1 MHYLM
6 RMSAGSSL
14 RRLSHLQRTVAGFS
28 TSNRLCVR
36 YCSSGDKGKIKVSL
50 GDVTKEVKSA
60 KRPELVPTKYLSSE
74 IPQSVLRHL
83 RWIMQKDALGQDVFL
98 IGPPGPLRRTLA
110 MQYLVSQIDLC
121 TELTQREVEYIALTR
136 DTTESDLKQRRE
148 IQKGNAFY
156 IDQCAVRAAVEGR
169 VLVLEGIEKAERNV
183 LPVLNN
189 LLENREMQLED
200 GRFLVAAERYD
211 KLLEDHTAEELSNWN
226 LVRVNEDFRVIA
238 LGLPVPKY
246 RGNPLDPPLRSRF
259 QARDIQGLPYKDQMD
274 LLSAIGPNVP
284 SEKISQ
290 LLSFATAIRTKELAE
305 LQLPD
310 FPIENL
316 EKVVQ
321 ILNAAPSSDLNK
333 LVKQLYPY
341 ELFMSKEGRTSI
353 IDMLQKFELHEVQPV
368 EEAQRMLEVRSE
380 SQQVSAT
387 AEVQSGN
394 HIHLVKVPQGSRTSP
409 PDNFSGHFI
418 PTSSHEAMLTDML
431 LSHSVGD
438 FCLVG
443 PKGCGKSILA
453 HEFAE
458 RLGYNIETVQL
469 YQDMTSRDLLQQRAT
484 LPTGDTTWRMTPL
497 ITAALQGSI
506 ALLDGLHRVNPSTL
520 AVLQRLVLDRE
531 LSLFD
536 GSRLLSHDRYEAV
549 KEKTGMTD
557 QDLQDK
563 QIYRIHPAFRIIALA
578 EPPVIGSSSQQWL
591 TPELLT
597 LFMYHDLKPL
607 SLAEETQ
614 VLQGLVTS
622 APGDSMHKLLH
633 LTHMLRTSQ
642 DHTLQSLSSSLST
655 RNLVRI
661 ARRISQ
667 YENESLYEAISKA
680 CLSRFLP
687 SIARDALE
695 ETLASL
701 DITPSRP
708 TVDQMSL
715 ADVDKSITCEVKS
728 GILRIGHSEMP
739 VYNPENRTMVPDT
752 LFYENPQ
759 HMLVMED
766 MLKDYKLNENL
777 LLVGNQGV
785 GKNKLV
791 DRFLHLMNRPRQYI
805 QLHRDTTVQTLTLQP
820 TVQDG
825 VIIYEDSPLVKAVKA
840 GHVLVVDEADKAP
853 THVTCILK
861 SLVESGEMTLA
872 DGRKIVSGNS
882 QITPSDNI
890 IITHPDFKM
899 MVLANR
905 PGFPFL
911 GNDFFGSLGDI
922 FSCHAIDNPDI
933 ESELAMLR
941 RYGPDVPEATL
952 KKLVLA
958 FSELRNMADQNLIS
972 YPYSTREVVNMVKHL
987 QKFPTEGLAQ
997 VVSNVFDFDAYNKEV
1012 QEQVTSVLHNHGI
1025 PVGAQPGNV
1034 HLAQE
1039 FSLPP
1044 IKLTSQWLFSDRGNS
1059 RRKMI
1064 CPVVEKKLRVKG
1076 PAYLAPKEFPLE
1088 RSEARSLEFTEQ
1100 VTAWTLP
1107 LNEMNIPTAMA
1118 ISQDYSDSTIHIAGG
1133 NPMCLYSMKVMGS
1146 TIQFLDLYDLY
1157 PGMGT
1162 KQVKLAALG
1171 GQLSGKVVL
1180 YEERS
1185 NAILLLDPASGA
1197 VTRLLPNTPIE
1208 NATVRIIRQFGP
1220 PEEGIFKMCGE
1231 LSHKNQLVFYQDQG
1245 TKVDHLDIVS
1255 GNVTSVDLPVKI
1267 DHLNILSEDS
1277 WLVTEADTQKRFLL
1291 TKPDSSS
1298 PVCQL
1303 HSLFEVEPGKQ
1314 AHAELETGVAAR
1326 KFRRCN
1332 EKSCAA
1338 ARACLGKQPALQT
1351 QPAVP
1356 GFKDPLSHQVPSVFS
1371 QDSLSKSY
1379 LSEALGQT
1387 VDSPNRIFT
1396 ENNTYGNLAVGLPD
1410 LRSTIDIYSIPR
1422 EEEPRAPH
1430 EGPRSNF
1437 DPLENYRNETWRP
1450 SRTVTSVPPVILPS
1464 NAQVVKIVP
1473 GGNVPKDMLN
1483 KEQIHKKDSLYLE
1496 VSDLAAHKVKYI
1508 PVPSANINNFGQ
1520 NWLTAHHTSI
1530 QLGKTPR
1537 DSLVTVDAGG
1547 SVRVWETGR
1556 TQLLNSLQEWHSM
1569 IGEDGRPVQLTIER
1583 DSDSMDFPEPKMG
1596 RIDPTNQP
1604 HVGGGMWAGGT
1615 GGRGTA
1621 GLGGMGGPYRLD
1633 AGHDVTQVSQVQ
1645 KDNVPEEVLRAARE
1659 VAKKAFQDRLKEIQ
1673 MSEYDGEAYKKIS
1686 ERVRRQVKMLTVTLD
1701 SLQAK
1706 GKERQWL
1713 KNQSAGDLDD
1723 LKLIEGLTGEKSIY
1737 KRRGEKE
1744 PEMGSPQEK
1753 PKRLRLVV
1761 DVSGSMYRFN
1771 GYDGRLDRTLEAML
1785 MVMESFEGYEKKF
1798 VYEIVGHSGEDY
1810 DSQFV
1815 KGDKPPKNNKQR
1827 LDLLKTMQAHAQF
1840 CMSGDMTLEAT
1851 KHAITDITKEEADEY
1866 FVIVLSD
1873 ANLDRYGI
1881 RPQQF
1886 SRELTADEEVNTY
1899 AIFIGSLGDQADR
1912 DINCHSH
1919 FFQSILV
1926 GEKSPSRS
1934 SFRMFGQQEH
1944 TTDHAANFHFNDA
1957 VNQINQSAA
1966 SFKDVSFEIF

>member
-1 MHYLM
+1 
-6 RMSAGSSL
+6 MSTNSSF
-14 RRLSHLQRTVAGFS
+14 RRLGNLQRVLAS
-28 TSNRLCVR
+28 SPASQRVCIR
-36 YCSSGDKGKIKVSL
+36 YCSADSTGKIKVTL
-50 GDVTKEVKSA
+50 GDISKEVKSA

-74 IPQSVLRHL
+74 LPQSVLRHL

-98 IGPPGPLRRTLA
+98 IGPPGPLRRALA
-110 MQYLVSQIDLC
+110 MQYL
-121 TELTQREVEYIALTR
+121 ELTQREVEYIALTR

-169 VLVLEGIEKAERNV
+169 VLVLEGIEKAERNA
-183 LPVLNN
+183 PSNN

-211 KLLEDHTAEELSNWN
+211 NLLQDHTKEELSNWN

-259 QARDIQGLPYKDQMD
+259 QARDIQGLPYKDQLD
-274 LLSAIGPNVP
+274 LLCSLGPNVP

-290 LLSFATAIRTKELAE
+290 ILSFATAIRTKELAE

-316 EKVVQ
+316 ERIVQ
-321 ILNAAPSSDLNK
+321 ILNTAPSSDLNK

-341 ELFMSKEGRTSI
+341 QLFMPKEGKTTI
-353 IDMLQKFELHEVQPV
+353 VDMLEKFELHQEQPV
-368 EEAQRMLEVRSE
+368 EHAQRMLEINSE
-380 SQQVSAT
+380 AQQPVAM
-387 AEVQSGN
+387 AQVQSGSQV
-394 HIHLVKVPQGSRTSP
+394 HMVKVPQGSRTSP

-418 PTSSHEAMLTDML
+418 PTTSHEAMLTDML

-443 PKGCGKSILA
+443 PKGCGKSVLA

-497 ITAALQGSI
+497 VTAALQGSI

-520 AVLQRLVLDRE
+520 AVLQRLVHDRE

-536 GSRLLSHDRYEAV
+536 GSRLLSHERYEDV
-549 KEKTGMTD
+549 KEKGGLTEE
-557 QDLQDK
+557 QLAEK
-563 QIYRIHPAFRIIALA
+563 QIYKIHPAFRIIALS

-597 LFMYHDLKPL
+597 LFMYHHLRPL
-607 SLAEETQ
+607 SLEEETQ
-614 VLQGLVTS
+614 VLQGLETS
-622 APGDSMHKLLH
+622 APSESMHKLLH
-633 LTHMLRTSQ
+633 LTHMLRTSS
-642 DHTLQSLSSSLST
+642 DHTLQSLSTSLST

-661 ARRISQ
+661 AKRISQ
-667 YENESLYEAISKA
+667 YENESLYEAVNKA

-687 SIARDALE
+687 SIAKDALE
-695 ETLASL
+695 ETLERL

-708 TVDQMSL
+708 TVESMSL
-715 ADVDKSITCEVKS
+715 ADVDKSITCEINN
-728 GILRIGHSEMP
+728 GLLRIGHTEMP

-759 HMLVMED
+759 HMMVMED
-766 MLKDYKLNENL
+766 MLKDYKLGEDL

-825 VIIYEDSPLVKAVKA
+825 VIVYEDSPLVQAVRY
-840 GHVLVVDEADKAP
+840 GHILVVDEADKAP

-872 DGRKIVSGNS
+872 DGRKIVSG
-882 QITPSDNI
+882 
-890 IITHPDFKM
+890 
-899 MVLANR
+899 
-905 PGFPFL
+905 
-911 GNDFFGSLGDI
+911 DI

-941 RYGPDVPEATL
+941 RYGPEVPEQTL

-958 FSELRNMADQNLIS
+958 FSELRSMADQSLIS

-987 QKFPTEGLAQ
+987 QKFPKEGLAQ

-1012 QEQVTSVLHNHGI
+1012 QEQVTSVLHKHGI

-1034 HLAQE
+1034 QLAQE
-1039 FSLPP
+1039 YSLPP
-1044 IKLTSQWLFSDRGNS
+1044 MQLSSQWVFSDRGNT

-1064 CPVVEKKLRVKG
+1064 CPVQEKKLRVKG

-1107 LNEMNIPTAMA
+1107 LSEMNVPTAMA
-1118 ISQDYSDSTIHIAGG
+1118 ISQDYNDSTIHIAGG
-1133 NPMCLYSMKVMGS
+1133 NPMCLYSMKVMGN

-1157 PGMGT
+1157 PGMGS
-1162 KQVKLAALG
+1162 KQVQLAALG
-1171 GQLSGKVVL
+1171 GKLAGQVILF
-1180 YEERS
+1180 EEKS
-1185 NAILLLDPASGA
+1185 NAILLVDPSNGSVA
-1197 VTRLLPNTPIE
+1197 RLLPNTALE
-1208 NATVRIIRQFGP
+1208 NATVRIIRQIGP
-1220 PEEGIFKMCGE
+1220 PEHGLYKMCGE
-1231 LSHKNQLVFYQDQG
+1231 LSHQNKLVFYEDNG
-1245 TKVDHLDIVS
+1245 HNIDTIDILNNS
-1255 GNVTSVDLPVKI
+1255 VTSVELPVKI
-1267 DHLNILSEDS
+1267 EHLNILSEDS
-1277 WLVTEADTQKRFLL
+1277 WLVTEAETKNRYLL

-1298 PVCQL
+1298 PVSQL
-1303 HSLFEVEPGKQ
+1303 HALFEVEPGMT
-1314 AHAELETGVAAR
+1314 E
-1326 KFRRCN
+1326 
-1332 EKSCAA
+1332 
-1338 ARACLGKQPALQT
+1338 QPR
-1351 QPAVP
+1351 
-1356 GFKDPLSHQVPSVFS
+1356 SVFS
-1371 QDSLSKSY
+1371 QDSLSKPY

-1387 VDSPNRIFT
+1387 IDSPNRIFT
-1396 ENNTYGNLAVGLPD
+1396 QETSHGNLAVGLPD

-1422 EEEPRAPH
+1422 EEEPKTPNM
-1430 EGPRSNF
+1430 GPKNKF
-1437 DPLENYRNETWRP
+1437 DPLEAYRNESWRP
-1450 SRTVTSVPPVILPS
+1450 SRMVTEVPPVILPS
-1464 NAQVVKIVP
+1464 NAQVVKVVP
-1473 GGNVPKDMLN
+1473 GGNVPKDMLT
-1483 KEQIHKKDSLYLE
+1483 KEQVLKKDSLYLE
-1496 VSDLAAHKVKYI
+1496 VNDLAAHKVKYI
-1508 PVPSANINNFGQ
+1508 PIPSAHLNYHGQ
-1520 NWLTAHHTSI
+1520 NWLAAH
-1530 QLGKTPR
+1530 QAPLQVGKTPR
-1537 DSLVTVDAGG
+1537 DSVVTVDAGG

-1556 TQLLNSLQEWHSM
+1556 TQLLDSLQEWHEM

-1583 DSDSMDFPEPKMG
+1583 ESNSMDFPEPKMG
-1596 RIDPTNQP
+1596 KIDPANQP

-1633 AGHDVTQVSQVQ
+1633 AGHDVNQVTQVQ
-1645 KDNVPEEVLRAARE
+1645 KDMVPEEVLRAARE
-1659 VAKKAFQDRLKEIQ
+1659 VAKKAFKDRLKEIQ
-1673 MSEYDGEAYKKIS
+1673 MSEFDGEAYKKLS
-1686 ERVRRQVKMLTVTLD
+1686 ERVQRQVKMLRVTLD

-1771 GYDGRLDRTLEAML
+1771 GYDGRLDRTLEAIL

-1798 VYEIVGHSGEDY
+1798 VYEIVGHSGEDF
-1810 DSQFV
+1810 DSQFI
-1815 KGDKPPKNNKQR
+1815 KDDKPPKNNKQR
-1827 LDLLKTMQAHAQF
+1827 LDTIKTMQAHAQF
-1840 CMSGDMTLEAT
+1840 CMSGDMTVEAT
-1851 KHAITDITKEEADEY
+1851 KHAIADITKKEADEH

-1881 RPQQF
+1881 RPQHF
-1886 SRELTADEEVNTY
+1886 ARELTADEEVNAY
-1899 AIFIGSLGDQADR
+1899 AIFIGSLGDQAER
-1912 DINCHSH
+1912 
-1919 FFQSILV
+1919 LV
-1926 GEKSPSRS
+1926 KNLPAGRAFVCLDNKNIPQI
-1934 SFRMFGQQEH
+1934 MQQ
-1944 TTDHAANFHFNDA
+1944 
-1957 VNQINQSAA
+1957 
-1966 SFKDVSFEIF
+1966 IFTSTMLSTK